1 MIDKPKVDTLSQRNL
16 PKPIFKTRRLAVECV
31 YCKRHF
37 KSESDK
43 TIDHLIPKAKG
54 GLNELENLFIA
65 CKDCNQWKANMTISE
80 FIKEVETYLKNN
92 KTINFKTYTRIDL
105 QNIINYERTKS

>member
-31 YCKRHF
+31 YCKRPF
-37 KSESDK
+37 KSASDK

-54 GLNELENLFIA
+54 GTDELENLVVA
-65 CKDCNQWKANMTISE
+65 CKDCNQWKGDTLISE
-80 FIKEVETYLKNN
+80 FIQEVETYLKNN

-105 QNIINYERTKS
+105 QNIINYKQNV